1 MRKSLIFQEMELLG
15 SNIKKFQ
22 EMETPKK
29 NPYISGIGNPKKA
42 SYFWEMEQS
51 TPKNFLYFLK
61 RKLLLYFWKRK
72 PPKNFCL
79 RKQKT

>member
-1 MRKSLIFQEMELLG
+1 MELLG

-42 SYFWEMEQS
+42 SYFWEMELFS
-51 TPKNFLYFLK
+51 
-61 RKLLLYFWKRK
+61 
-72 PPKNFCL
+72 PPQKISYIFSKESFCYIFG
-79 RKQKT
+79 KGNPQKTFV